1 MEEEKNSFNDDFLSQ
16 YNQIAFDV
24 KDLEN
29 LEKYLEEIKQVMF
42 E

>member
-1 MEEEKNSFNDDFLSQ
+1 MEEENSFNDDFLSQ
-16 YNQIAFDV
+16 YNQIPFDV